1 MRDFIYALLRAQ
13 TAYRQVFQRKMKEE
27 KIFISFEMLQI
38 MSCLF
43 NEELMNQQDIANKTF
58 RDKSS
63 LSYILKNLEKK
74 GLIERV
80 EDTKDKRNKL
90 IHLTPKGIE
99 MQEKIQNV
107 IKEVYDNMLK
117 RTGMNEKVSRC
128 KEYLED
134 IESAFKSKLNEI

>member
-1 MRDFIYALLRAQ
+1 MRDFIYALLRTQ
-13 TAYRQVFQRKMKEE
+13 TAYRQVFQREMRKE
-27 KIFISFEMLQI
+27 KISISFEMLQI

-90 IHLTPKGIE
+90 IHLTPKGVDME
-99 MQEKIQNV
+99 AKIQNV
-107 IKEVYDNMLK
+107 VKGVYNNILK
-117 RTGMNEKVSRC
+117 TKGINKKVSLC

-134 IESAFKSKLNEI
+134 IELAFKNKLNEV